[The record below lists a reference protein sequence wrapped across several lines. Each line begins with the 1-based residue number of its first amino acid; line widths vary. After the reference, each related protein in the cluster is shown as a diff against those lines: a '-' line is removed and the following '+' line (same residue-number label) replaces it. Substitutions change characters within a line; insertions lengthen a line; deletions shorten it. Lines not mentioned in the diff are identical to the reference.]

1 MGRYL
6 IRRVILM
13 APTVVIV
20 TFLVFLLLFLSPGDP
35 VLLLVPIE
43 EVGQLTDAEMDKLR
57 SELGLDR
64 PIYAQYA
71 DWLFAAVRGDLGR
84 SIHQRRPVVD
94 LLAARFPVT
103 MELALLSVLLA
114 SIVAIPIGVYSAVR
128 PGGLGDLAGN
138 VIALMGVSAPNFWV
152 ALLLILLFAVQL
164 RWLPAGGF
172 VRISDDP
179 VAHVQ
184 RMILPVVTLG
194 TALMAVTMRL
204 TRSSMLEVLNEDYIR
219 TARSKGLP
227 PRRIIYVHAL
237 KNALIPVVTTVG
249 LQIGRILGG
258 AVVIELIFS
267 FPGMGKLM
275 LDGIFARDF
284 PVVQGAVLLI
294 TLSFM
299 IINLLVDITYAFIDP
314 RIRFAQDQGA

>member
-6 IRRVILM
+6 LRRVILM
-13 APTVVIV
+13 LPTLVIV
-20 TFLVFLLLFLSPGDP
+20 TFLVFLLLYLSPGDP

-43 EVGQLTDAEMDKLR
+43 EVNQLTDEEMAQLR
-57 SELGLDR
+57 SKLGLDR
-64 PIYAQYA
+64 PVYTQYA
-71 DWLFAAVRGDLGR
+71 DWFVDMLRGNLGR
-84 SIHQRRPVVD
+84 SIHQRRPVID

-103 MELALLSVLLA
+103 LELALLSVFAA
-114 SIVAIPIGVYSAVR
+114 SLVAIPIGIYTAVR
-128 PGGLGDLAGN
+128 PGSVGDFLGNIL
-138 VIALMGVSAPNFWV
+138 ALMGVSAPNFWV
-152 ALLLILLFAVQL
+152 ALLLIVVFAVHL

-179 VAHVQ
+179 VRHIE
-184 RMILPVVTLG
+184 RMILPVITLG

-204 TRSSMLEVLNEDYIR
+204 TRSSMLEVLNQDYIR

-227 PRRIIYVHAL
+227 PSRVVYVHAL

-258 AVVIELIFS
+258 TVAIELIFS

-275 LDGIFARDF
+275 LDAIFARDF

-294 TLSFM
+294 TFSFVV
-299 IINLLVDITYAFIDP
+299 INLLVDITYAYIDP
-314 RIRFAQDQGA
+314 RIRFAQV

>member
-1 MGRYL
+1 MGPYL
-6 IRRVILM
+6 LRRILLM
-13 APTVVIV
+13 LPTLIIV
-20 TFLVFLLLFLSPGDP
+20 AFLVFLLLFLSPGDP
-35 VLLLVPIE
+35 VLLLIPIE
-43 EVGQLTDAEMDKLR
+43 EAGQLTDAEMDQLR
-57 SELGLDR
+57 SKLGLDR

-71 DWLFAAVRGDLGR
+71 DWLLDVLRGDLGR

-103 MELALLSVLLA
+103 LELALLSVLLA
-114 SIVAIPIGVYSAVR
+114 SVVAIPIGIYSAVR
-128 PGGLGDLAGN
+128 PGGLGDLVGN
-138 VIALMGVSAPNFWV
+138 VVALMGVSAPNFWV
-152 ALLLILLFAVQL
+152 ALLLIVLFAIQL

-179 VAHVQ
+179 VAHIE

-194 TALMAVTMRL
+194 TALMAATMRL
-204 TRSSMLEVLNEDYIR
+204 TRSSLLEVLNEDYIR
-219 TARSKGLP
+219 TARSKGLSQN
-227 PRRIIYVHAL
+227 RIVYVHAL
-237 KNALIPVVTTVG
+237 KNALIPVVTTIG

-258 AVVIELIFS
+258 AVAIELIFS

-275 LDGIFARDF
+275 LDAIFARDF

-299 IINLLVDITYAFIDP
+299 VINLLVDFSYALIDP
-314 RIRFAQDQGA
+314 RIRYV

>member
-6 IRRVILM
+6 LRRLILLL
-13 APTVVIV
+13 PTLVIV
-20 TFLVFLLLFLSPGDP
+20 TFLVFALLFLSPGDP

-43 EVGQLTDAEMDKLR
+43 EVDQLTDEEMDRLR
-57 SELGLDR
+57 SKLGLDR

-71 DWLFAAVRGDLGR
+71 DWALKVLQGDLGR
-84 SIHQRRPVVD
+84 SIHQRRPVID

-103 MELALLSVLLA
+103 LELALLSVFA
-114 SIVAIPIGVYSAVR
+114 ATTVAVPIGIYTAVR
-128 PGGLGDLAGN
+128 PGSVGDFVGN
-138 VIALMGVSAPNFWV
+138 LVALMGVSAPNFWV
-152 ALLLILLFAVQL
+152 ALLLIVVFAVHL

-172 VRISDDP
+172 VRIGDDP
-179 VAHVQ
+179 VAHIQ

-204 TRSSMLEVLNEDYIR
+204 TRSSMLESLNEDYIR

-227 PRRIIYVHAL
+227 QRRVVAVHAL

-249 LQIGRILGG
+249 MQIGRILGG
-258 AVVIELIFS
+258 TVAIELIFS

-275 LDGIFARDF
+275 LDAIFARDF
-284 PVVQGAVLLI
+284 PIVQGAVLLI
-294 TLSFM
+294 TFSF
-299 IINLLVDITYAFIDP
+299 IAINLLVDITYAYIDP
-314 RIRFAQDQGA
+314 RIRFA

>member
-6 IRRVILM
+6 LRRLILM
-13 APTVVIV
+13 LPTLIIV
-20 TFLVFLLLFLSPGDP
+20 TFLVFALLFLSPGDP

-43 EVGQLTDAEMDKLR
+43 EVNQLSDEEMDSLR
-57 SELGLDR
+57 RELGLDR
-64 PIYAQYA
+64 PLPVQYA
-71 DWLFAAVRGDLGR
+71 DWVFDVLRGDLGR

-103 MELALLSVLLA
+103 LELALLSVLLA
-114 SIVAIPIGVYSAVR
+114 SVVAIPIGIYTAVR
-128 PGGLGDLAGN
+128 PGGLGDLVGN

-152 ALLLILLFAVQL
+152 ALLLIVLFAVQL

-179 VAHVQ
+179 VAHVE

-219 TARSKGLP
+219 TARSKGLSQN
-227 PRRIIYVHAL
+227 RIVYVHAL

-258 AVVIELIFS
+258 TVAIELIFS

-294 TLSFM
+294 TISFM
-299 IINLLVDITYAFIDP
+299 LINLLVDFTYALIDP
-314 RIRFAQDQGA
+314 RIRFV